1 MYDDAH
7 NPYDHEEDV
16 MGENVRVRNDETDS
30 NGRRY
35 QDTPPEFATTMRIL
49 RVEMQSY
56 RADNE
61 KLVKAQ
67 EDHN

>member
-35 QDTPPEFATTMRIL
+35 RDTPPDFVATLRTL
-49 RVEMQSY
+49 RVEMHSY
-56 RADNE
+56 IADNE
-61 KLVKAQ
+61 RLVKAQ
-67 EDHN
+67 